1 MITYIIT
8 LLLAIPFAL
17 FLEKLCK
24 EEIRDWLT
32 RFKIISIISIILAIT
47 THFSNL
53 EYKIPIIIG
62 LLFITITL
70 DTLIIRDRLNKKK

>member
-17 FLEKLCK
+17 FLEKICSDEVK
-24 EEIRDWLT
+24 DWIG
-32 RFKIISIISIILAIT
+32 RFKIISGISIILAIT
-47 THFSNL
+47 SYFSNL

-70 DTLIIRDRLNKKK
+70 DTLIIRDRNKKR